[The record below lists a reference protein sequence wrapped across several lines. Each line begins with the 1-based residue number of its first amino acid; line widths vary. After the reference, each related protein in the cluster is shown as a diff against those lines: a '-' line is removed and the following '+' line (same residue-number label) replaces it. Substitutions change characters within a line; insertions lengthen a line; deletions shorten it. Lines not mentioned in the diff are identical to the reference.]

1 VGWQFTRLQID
12 FSTRHA
18 HKSSENKHDLTKQTK
33 NEWISRKIVTA
44 FTGTSKTTQNELET
58 ALAVLAMTACL
69 TRIHPLASTRE
80 APVVGGQPAS
90 GATADQPRTQS
101 R

>member
-1 VGWQFTRLQID
+1 MDFT
-12 FSTRHA
+12 
-18 HKSSENKHDLTKQTK
+18 
-33 NEWISRKIVTA
+33 KIATA
-44 FTGTSKTTQNELET
+44 FTGTSKTAQNELET

-90 GATADQPRTQS
+90 GATADNPRTQS